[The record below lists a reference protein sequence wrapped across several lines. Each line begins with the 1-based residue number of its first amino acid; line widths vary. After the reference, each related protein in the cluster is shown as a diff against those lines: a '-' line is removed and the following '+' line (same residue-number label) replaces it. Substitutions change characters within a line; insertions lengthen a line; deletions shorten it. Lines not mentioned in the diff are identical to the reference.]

1 MGVKEPKL
9 PVRGVARG
17 SVSAGASFRIVRVRR
32 IRLSCGLHD
41 GECNLC
47 RPGETG
53 ATERGGDNLV
63 VTTAGAEE
71 VAEFAMLTTEA
82 AGIVMVLEAPHTSD
96 PALDA
101 AMILFKTIVEV
112 HAGPVPHRPSQHRAD
127 RPGIGAMAI
136 RRHPVGAK
144 AHCRPGRAEEG
155 LRCPHVALLAQHRV
169 DQVAVPIDRPVEV
182 APPAAHLQVGFVNI
196 PAHTGSASVPV
207 TSFTQFIAHD
217 GQQLC
222 LPVPDGL
229 IAHLEPP
236 KRHDLTQVAQGQAV
250 AQTAENHKADDVAG
264 QAGSVQHAAAALI
277 ELPTALPAAK
287 PPVALSRDLT
297 TLRNPPRTTAD
308 TNHLKIRLIL
318 QPHSLP
324 NPLLVA
330 KPPVG
335 ARHDRTDEFVLL
347 LSNPMSTDVLDNLTN
362 HLTRIVARPVALA
375 DREVSVTCSLGY
387 SVYPQDGEDATTLLK
402 RADAA
407 MYRAKQDGGNRMR
420 QYTLGLSSYVVERL
434 EAEIQLKLAVQ
445 RGEFV
450 LHYQPQ
456 IEIGSGRIV
465 GVEALARWQHPVHG
479 LVPPAQFIPFAEET
493 GMIEPIGEWV
503 LRTACAQAA
512 AWHRSG
518 LPAMRMAI
526 NVSARQFHDPALV
539 SMVAQVLAEH
549 GLAPER
555 LELEIIE
562 SMSMRDPEESCR
574 ILASFKALG
583 ISIAIDDF
591 GTGYS
596 NLAYLH
602 QFPVSRI
609 KLDRGFVSKLG
620 PQSSSHAIVEAI
632 VSMAHKLD
640 LQVVA
645 EGVETVEQRDQLLR
659 YGCDV
664 LQGYWFSRP
673 VDAAT
678 FAGLLQENMTLVNFN
693 QSMPPP
699 LNVEHR

>member
-1 MGVKEPKL
+1 MTAPSMLSPSKNKPAVRKPRGLSSDAFEYTLLQALAENVPHRIYAKDLQGRFIFANRAVAEGMGV
-9 PVRGVARG
+9 
-17 SVSAGASFRIVRVRR
+17 
-32 IRLSCGLHD
+32 
-41 GECNLC
+41 
-47 RPGETG
+47 
-53 ATERGGDNLV
+53 
-63 VTTAGAEE
+63 
-71 VAEFAMLTTEA
+71 
-82 AGIVMVLEAPHTSD
+82 SD
-96 PALDA
+96 PAELLGKTDFDFYPLELAIDYHRQEQEILRHGGSLFNQEEHAQYLLLEEEAWLMTTKVAVRDKGGRILGLVGINYEVTTQKAAGLALQAAHALAEEAAIRLQATVERLDLEVKERQRFEQELRHQ
-101 AMILFKTIVEV
+101 AMHDTLTGLPNRALLMDRLEQAIEFARRLDQSLTLLFLDLDRFKTVNDSLG
-112 HAGPVPHRPSQHRAD
+112 HAAGDELLRVVSRRIGSVL
-127 RPGIGAMAI
+127 RPG
-136 RRHPVGAK
+136 
-144 AHCRPGRAEEG
+144 
-155 LRCPHVALLAQHRV
+155 
-169 DQVAVPIDRPVEV
+169 
-182 APPAAHLQVGFVNI
+182 
-196 PAHTGSASVPV
+196 
-207 TSFTQFIAHD
+207 
-217 GQQLC
+217 
-222 LPVPDGL
+222 
-229 IAHLEPP
+229 
-236 KRHDLTQVAQGQAV
+236 
-250 AQTAENHKADDVAG
+250 
-264 QAGSVQHAAAALI
+264 
-277 ELPTALPAAK
+277 
-287 PPVALSRDLT
+287 
-297 TLRNPPRTTAD
+297 D
-308 TNHLKIRLIL
+308 TFARL
-318 QPHSLP
+318 
-324 NPLLVA
+324 
-330 KPPVG
+330 G
-335 ARHDRTDEFVLL
+335 GDEFVLL

-555 LELEIIE
+555 LELEITE

-664 LQGYWFSRP
+664 LQGYWFSQP

-678 FAGLLQENMTLVNFN
+678 FAGLLQENVALVRFN
-693 QSMPPP
+693 HSMPPP
-699 LNVEHR
+699 SNVEHNKSIPHTTC

>member
-1 MGVKEPKL
+1 MTAPSTHSPSENKPAVRKTRGLSSDAFEYTLLQALAENVPHRIYAKDLQGRFIFANRAVAEGMGV
-9 PVRGVARG
+9 
-17 SVSAGASFRIVRVRR
+17 
-32 IRLSCGLHD
+32 
-41 GECNLC
+41 
-47 RPGETG
+47 
-53 ATERGGDNLV
+53 
-63 VTTAGAEE
+63 
-71 VAEFAMLTTEA
+71 
-82 AGIVMVLEAPHTSD
+82 SD
-96 PALDA
+96 PAELLGKTDFDFYPLELASDYHRQEQEVLRHGRSLFNQEEHAQYLLLQEEAWLMTTKVPVRDKVGRIVGLVGINYEVTTQKAAGLALKAAHALAEEAAIRLQATVERLDLEVKERQRFEQELRHQ
-101 AMILFKTIVEV
+101 AMHDTLTGLPNRALLMDRLEQAIEFARRLGQSLTLLFLDLDRFKTVNDSLG
-112 HAGPVPHRPSQHRAD
+112 HAAGDELLRVVSRRIGSVL
-127 RPGIGAMAI
+127 RPG
-136 RRHPVGAK
+136 
-144 AHCRPGRAEEG
+144 
-155 LRCPHVALLAQHRV
+155 
-169 DQVAVPIDRPVEV
+169 
-182 APPAAHLQVGFVNI
+182 
-196 PAHTGSASVPV
+196 
-207 TSFTQFIAHD
+207 
-217 GQQLC
+217 
-222 LPVPDGL
+222 
-229 IAHLEPP
+229 
-236 KRHDLTQVAQGQAV
+236 
-250 AQTAENHKADDVAG
+250 
-264 QAGSVQHAAAALI
+264 
-277 ELPTALPAAK
+277 
-287 PPVALSRDLT
+287 
-297 TLRNPPRTTAD
+297 D
-308 TNHLKIRLIL
+308 TFARL
-318 QPHSLP
+318 
-324 NPLLVA
+324 
-330 KPPVG
+330 G
-335 ARHDRTDEFVLL
+335 GDEFVLL
-347 LSNPMSTDVLDNLTN
+347 LSNPMSTDVLANLTN
-362 HLTRIVARPVALA
+362 HLTRIVAKPVVVA

-420 QYTLGLSSYVVERL
+420 RYTLGLNSHVVERL

-465 GVEALARWQHPVHG
+465 GVEALVRWQHPVHG
-479 LVPPAQFIPFAEET
+479 LVPPAQFIPFAEES
-493 GMIEPIGEWV
+493 GIIEPIGEWV

-512 AWHRSG
+512 AWHENG

-539 SMVAQVLAEH
+539 SMVAQVLSEH
-549 GLAPER
+549 GLAPEQ
-555 LELEIIE
+555 LELEITE

-574 ILASFKALG
+574 ILAGFKALG

-620 PQSSSHAIVEAI
+620 WQSSSHAIVEAI

-673 VDAAT
+673 VDAAS

-693 QSMPPP
+693 PKHAAAPK
-699 LNVEHR
+699 R

>member
-1 MGVKEPKL
+1 MTASSTHSPSKSEPAVRKTRGLSSDAFEYTLLQALAENVPHRIYAKDLQGRFIFANRAVAEGMGV
-9 PVRGVARG
+9 
-17 SVSAGASFRIVRVRR
+17 
-32 IRLSCGLHD
+32 
-41 GECNLC
+41 
-47 RPGETG
+47 
-53 ATERGGDNLV
+53 
-63 VTTAGAEE
+63 
-71 VAEFAMLTTEA
+71 
-82 AGIVMVLEAPHTSD
+82 SD
-96 PALDA
+96 PAELLGKTDFDFYPLELASDYHRQEQEVLRHGRSLFNQEEHAQYLLLQEEAWLMTTKVPVRDKVGRIVGLVGINYEVTTQKAAGLALKAAHALAEEAAIRLQATVERLDLEVKERQRFEQELRHQ
-101 AMILFKTIVEV
+101 AMHDTLTGLPNRALLMDRLEQAIEFARRLGQSLTLLFLDLDRFKTVNDSLG
-112 HAGPVPHRPSQHRAD
+112 HAAGDELLRVVSRRIGSVL
-127 RPGIGAMAI
+127 RPG
-136 RRHPVGAK
+136 
-144 AHCRPGRAEEG
+144 
-155 LRCPHVALLAQHRV
+155 
-169 DQVAVPIDRPVEV
+169 
-182 APPAAHLQVGFVNI
+182 
-196 PAHTGSASVPV
+196 
-207 TSFTQFIAHD
+207 
-217 GQQLC
+217 
-222 LPVPDGL
+222 
-229 IAHLEPP
+229 
-236 KRHDLTQVAQGQAV
+236 
-250 AQTAENHKADDVAG
+250 
-264 QAGSVQHAAAALI
+264 
-277 ELPTALPAAK
+277 
-287 PPVALSRDLT
+287 
-297 TLRNPPRTTAD
+297 D
-308 TNHLKIRLIL
+308 TFARL
-318 QPHSLP
+318 
-324 NPLLVA
+324 
-330 KPPVG
+330 G
-335 ARHDRTDEFVLL
+335 GDEFVLL
-347 LSNPMSTDVLDNLTN
+347 LSNPMSTDVLANLTN
-362 HLTRIVARPVALA
+362 HLTRIVAKPVVVA

-420 QYTLGLSSYVVERL
+420 RYTLGLNSHVVERL

-465 GVEALARWQHPVHG
+465 GVEALVRWQHPVHG
-479 LVPPAQFIPFAEET
+479 LVPPAQFIPFAEES
-493 GMIEPIGEWV
+493 GIIEPIGEWV

-512 AWHRSG
+512 AWHENG

-539 SMVAQVLAEH
+539 SMVAQVLSEH

-555 LELEIIE
+555 LELEITE

-574 ILASFKALG
+574 ILAGFKALG

-620 PQSSSHAIVEAI
+620 WQSSSHAIVEAI

-673 VDAAT
+673 VDAAS

-693 QSMPPP
+693 PKHAAAPK
-699 LNVEHR
+699 R

>member
-1 MGVKEPKL
+1 MTAPSTHSPSENKPAVRKTRGLSSDAFEYTLLQALAENVPHRIYAKDLQGRFIFANRAVAEGMGV
-9 PVRGVARG
+9 
-17 SVSAGASFRIVRVRR
+17 
-32 IRLSCGLHD
+32 
-41 GECNLC
+41 
-47 RPGETG
+47 
-53 ATERGGDNLV
+53 
-63 VTTAGAEE
+63 
-71 VAEFAMLTTEA
+71 
-82 AGIVMVLEAPHTSD
+82 SD
-96 PALDA
+96 PAELLGKTDFDFYPLELASDYHRQEQEVLRHGRSLFNQEEHAQYLLLQEEAWLMTTKVPVRDKVGRIVGLVGINYEVTTQKAAGLALKAAHALAEEAAIRLQATVERLDLEVKERQRFEQELRHQ
-101 AMILFKTIVEV
+101 AMHDTLTGLPNRALLMDRLEQAIEFARRLGQSLTLLFLDLDRFKTVNDSLG
-112 HAGPVPHRPSQHRAD
+112 HAAGDELLRVVSRRIGSVL
-127 RPGIGAMAI
+127 RPG
-136 RRHPVGAK
+136 
-144 AHCRPGRAEEG
+144 
-155 LRCPHVALLAQHRV
+155 
-169 DQVAVPIDRPVEV
+169 
-182 APPAAHLQVGFVNI
+182 
-196 PAHTGSASVPV
+196 
-207 TSFTQFIAHD
+207 
-217 GQQLC
+217 
-222 LPVPDGL
+222 
-229 IAHLEPP
+229 
-236 KRHDLTQVAQGQAV
+236 
-250 AQTAENHKADDVAG
+250 
-264 QAGSVQHAAAALI
+264 
-277 ELPTALPAAK
+277 
-287 PPVALSRDLT
+287 
-297 TLRNPPRTTAD
+297 D
-308 TNHLKIRLIL
+308 TFARL
-318 QPHSLP
+318 
-324 NPLLVA
+324 
-330 KPPVG
+330 G
-335 ARHDRTDEFVLL
+335 GDEFVLL
-347 LSNPMSTDVLDNLTN
+347 LSNPMSTDVLANLTN
-362 HLTRIVARPVALA
+362 HLTRIVAKPVVVA

-420 QYTLGLSSYVVERL
+420 RYTLGLNSHVVERL

-465 GVEALARWQHPVHG
+465 GVEALVRWQHPVHG
-479 LVPPAQFIPFAEET
+479 LVPPAQFIPFAEES
-493 GMIEPIGEWV
+493 GIIEPIGEWV

-512 AWHRSG
+512 AWHENG

-539 SMVAQVLAEH
+539 SMVAQVLSEH
-549 GLAPER
+549 GLAPEQ
-555 LELEIIE
+555 LELEITE

-574 ILASFKALG
+574 ILAGFKALG

-596 NLAYLH
+596 NLAYLY

-620 PQSSSHAIVEAI
+620 WQSSSHAIVEAI

-673 VDAAT
+673 VDAAS

-693 QSMPPP
+693 PKHAAAPK
-699 LNVEHR
+699 R